1 MSRQTNTQTDR
12 DAQRE
17 RHTDRDHRGRSM
29 TTISTIFITR
39 SSNFT
44 THIYNNSA
52 YVALNAKPKCSLSKN
67 TSTRVDMCNLCL
79 DQGCNDKKRKYL
91 LGSGGEYPAR
101 MVLVLTL

>member
-1 MSRQTNTQTDR
+1 MYRQTNTQTDR

-91 LGSGGEYPAR
+91 LGSGGEYPA
-101 MVLVLTL
+101 